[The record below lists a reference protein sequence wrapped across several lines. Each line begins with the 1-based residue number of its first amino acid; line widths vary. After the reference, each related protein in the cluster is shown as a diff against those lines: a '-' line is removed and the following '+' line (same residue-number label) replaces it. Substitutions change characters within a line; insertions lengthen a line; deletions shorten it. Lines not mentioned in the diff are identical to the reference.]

1 MMINIPAILLMIVL
15 VLLLVLLFVKGWSR
29 IGGLPI
35 IAMVIVLL
43 FFLASRT

>member
-29 IGGLPI
+29 IGGLSI